1 MKKNIL
7 VLITVIS
14 IFLMGWLSP
23 RFFSDV
29 RSTGVF
35 SQDFIKGRV
44 EKVEKENLMYDP
56 IVAGKFRG
64 SQILYVKLLEGKYKN
79 KEYRVYNSLDA
90 LHNTYAIEGLE
101 AIFTVRE
108 DNGKTVVWLY
118 NLNRENKLY
127 FLGILFVG
135 LVVLLGRIKGI
146 KSILALTFT
155 GATIVYI
162 LLPLLFTGANPIIA
176 SIVVASIVI
185 VVSFLL
191 IGDFNKK
198 TYSAILGT
206 IFGVLIAGVLSFIFG
221 KLMDLNGINMPAGE
235 QLLYIAKDYKL
246 KVGGL
251 LFVSILI
258 SSLGAVMDVAMSI
271 SSAVN
276 EIYQHNLK
284 ISNKDLFK
292 SAMAIGKDIVGTM
305 INTLILAFAGGSLPL
320 MMMIWE
326 YGMVYRQFINIPTIA
341 IEIVNALAGSIGI
354 IAAVPITAI
363 VSIIL
368 IKNTNKKGR
377 VCFE

>member
-1 MKKNIL
+1 MKKKILIL
-7 VLITVIS
+7 VTILV
-14 IFLMGWLSP
+14 IFLIGWSSP
-23 RFFSDV
+23 RIFKDV

-35 SQDFIKGRV
+35 NQDFVKGKV
-44 EKVEKENLMYDP
+44 IKVEKENLMYDP
-56 IVAGKFRG
+56 VVKGKFRG
-64 SQILYVKLLEGKYKN
+64 SQVLEVKLLEGDYKG
-79 KEYRVYNSLDA
+79 KIFRVYNSLDA
-90 LHNTYAIEGLE
+90 LHNTYATQGLE
-101 AIFTVRE
+101 AIFTVRK

-118 NLNRENKLY
+118 NLDRENKLY
-127 FLGILFVG
+127 FLGAIFIG
-135 LVVLLGRIKGI
+135 LVVLLGRLKGV
-146 KSILALTFT
+146 KSILALVFT
-155 GATIVYI
+155 GTMIVYI
-162 LLPLLFTGANPIIA
+162 LLPLLFTGANPIIV
-176 SIVVASIVI
+176 STIIASIVI
-185 VVSFLL
+185 IVSFLL

-206 IFGVLIAGVLSFIFG
+206 ICGVLIAGILSFAFG
-221 KLMDLNGINMPAGE
+221 KLMDLNGINMPSGE

-271 SSAVN
+271 SSSVN
-276 EIYQHNLK
+276 EIYQHNLN

-320 MMMIWE
+320 MMMIWG

-354 IAAVPITAI
+354 ITAVPLTAI
-363 VSIIL
+363 ISIIL
-368 IKNTNKKGR
+368 IKNTNQKREGLS
-377 VCFE
+377 